1 MLFMSIF
8 EVETWRVIPGK
19 EKEHEE
25 ALRVWMTW
33 VREHKMYFPEWKTLR
48 YFVKYIA
55 GEETDRHIMIWEYE
69 SLADYEKYKNR
80 RADYEGPYAE
90 YQKVDPY
97 HKGVF
102 DKICMSVEVWKEND
116 RDLWIE

>member
-1 MLFMSIF
+1 MPIF

-19 EKEHEE
+19 EYEHEE

-33 VREHKMYFPEWKTLR
+33 VREHKELFPEWRSLR

-55 GEETDRHIMIWEYE
+55 GEETDRHMMVWEYE
-69 SLADYEKYKNR
+69 SLADYEKYKAR
-80 RADYEGPYAE
+80 RANYEGPYAD
-90 YQKVDPY
+90 YKKVDPY
-97 HKGVF
+97 HMGLF
-102 DKICMSVEVWKEND
+102 DKSTMSVEVWKDND